1 MSVSILA
8 NFDSFDQ
15 IAGTDLF
22 RKISFVQDDIG
33 CSRFTSSQAADKMW
47 RAVNQIFE
55 ELDQRL
61 PSFHGHRLHL
71 SSLGVLP
78 LRQGVESLLVDR

>member
-1 MSVSILA
+1 MSISILA

-15 IAGTDLF
+15 IAGTDLL

-47 RAVNQIFE
+47 RAVNQFFE
-55 ELDQRL
+55 KLDQRL
-61 PSFHGHRLHL
+61 ASFHSHRLHL
-71 SSLGVLP
+71 SSLGELS
-78 LRQGVESLLVDR
+78 LRQGVESL